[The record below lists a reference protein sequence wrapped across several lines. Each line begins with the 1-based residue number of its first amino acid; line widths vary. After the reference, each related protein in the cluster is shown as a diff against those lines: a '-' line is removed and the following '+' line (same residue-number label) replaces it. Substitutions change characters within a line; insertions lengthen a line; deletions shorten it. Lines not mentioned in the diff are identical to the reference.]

1 MLLAIDLGNTNTTFG
16 LFSGQALL
24 HIFRS
29 ETRHERTADEYAVL
43 VRQLLSLRNV
53 PALEVEHAIIASV
66 VPSLTD
72 VWVAALRLAFD
83 CEALVVGRGITTGI
97 SVQVENP
104 DEVGADRIVNVVAA
118 RAKALADAG
127 AGREDSELEHGA
139 IVIDFGTATT
149 FDCLSPR
156 GEFLGGAIVPG
167 VRVCLDGLIAR
178 TAQLPSV
185 ELVAPPQ
192 VLGRNTS
199 ECLQSG
205 IVHGYASLVD
215 GLVAKLKAELA
226 FECSVVATGGLA
238 SLVAKHSVCIEHVD
252 PELTLR
258 GLHVLHGRNKTSRAP
273 SQPPESA

>member
-1 MLLAIDLGNTNTTFG
+1 MLLVVDLGNTNTTFG
-16 LFSGQALL
+16 LFSGPVLL

-43 VRQLLSLRNV
+43 VQQLLGLRNV

-66 VPSLTD
+66 VPRLTE

-97 SVQVENP
+97 SVRVENP
-104 DEVGADRIVNVVAA
+104 DQVGADRIVNVVAA

-127 AGREDSELEHGA
+127 AQREDAELERGA

-156 GEFLGGAIVPG
+156 GEFLGGVIVPG
-167 VRVCLDGLIAR
+167 LRVSLDGLIAR
-178 TAQLPSV
+178 TAQLPAV

-205 IVHGYASLVD
+205 IVYGYASLVD

-238 SLVAKHSVCIEHVD
+238 GLIAKHTLCIERVD

-258 GLHVLHGRNKTSRAP
+258 GLHVLHGRNTAP
-273 SQPPESA
+273 RTGRPASA

>member
-29 ETRHERTADEYAVL
+29 ETRHERTSDEYAVL

-53 PALEVEHAIIASV
+53 PAVEVEHAIIASV

-72 VWVAALRLAFD
+72 VWVAALRTAFD
-83 CEALVVGRGITTGI
+83 CEALVVGRGVTTGI
-97 SVQVENP
+97 AVQVENP
-104 DEVGADRIVNVVAA
+104 DQVGADRIVNVVAA
-118 RAKALADAG
+118 RATALADAE
-127 AGREDSELEHGA
+127 AWHDDAELERGA

-178 TAQLPSV
+178 TAQLPAV

-192 VLGRNTS
+192 VLGRNTG

-238 SLVAKHSVCIEHVD
+238 SLIAKHTVCIEHVD

-258 GLHVLHGRNKTSRAP
+258 GLQVLHGRNKTSRAP